1 MAFKAGKWDEAIRY
15 YSRAIKVDEK
25 DYLCLANR
33 SAAYMRK
40 GTYDEALKDAEK
52 AIKIKPKYAK
62 GHVRKAAALHAM
74 KKYDEEIVAIKE
86 GLKICPD
93 DSTLKQGLEAAKRN
107 TTSKG
112 KEAADKAK
120 DTKKKKD
127 DFNSGR
133 KTRTGK
139 KKEVKT
145 VSQFVAETKK
155 ILELQMAALQAQLD
169 MVNELTRMTIKEKL
183 DLLFS
188 LMDKDGDG
196 SIDAKE
202 LAAGL
207 RKQNDGLSFS
217 GSIEKS
223 IEMIAI
229 FDDDGDAEL
238 DREEFE
244 HFVEKMVSLQWGGVI
259 LDGFFFSFVV
269 LMRPLQFFV
278 VKNRWRSL
286 TVRLMN
292 LPNF

>member
-1 MAFKAGKWDEAIRY
+1 
-15 YSRAIKVDEK
+15 
-25 DYLCLANR
+25 
-33 SAAYMRK
+33 MRR
-40 GTYDEALKDAEK
+40 GTYEEALKDAER

-74 KKYDEEIVAIKE
+74 KKYDDEEKAIKA

-93 DSTLKQGLEAAKRN
+93 DATLQQGLEAAKRSN
-107 TTSKG
+107 SKASEVAG
-112 KEAADKAK
+112 KAADARKASK
-120 DTKKKKD
+120 DA
-127 DFNSGR
+127 GR
-133 KTRTGK
+133 KKSK
-139 KKEVKT
+139 KGQPKN

-196 SIDAKE
+196 TIDAKE
-202 LAAGL
+202 LADGL

-244 HFVEKMVSLQWGGVI
+244 HFVEKMVMELDSSFDEFAEFLVYQILFSDNKEAEQEAEEVDLEKVNQLVKERGELLDRYVFVNVDYTSSNSGAAVAESSLSPASPMEFLLV
-259 LDGFFFSFVV
+259 
-269 LMRPLQFFV
+269 
-278 VKNRWRSL
+278 
-286 TVRLMN
+286 
-292 LPNF
+292 

>member
-1 MAFKAGKWDEAIRY
+1 
-15 YSRAIKVDEK
+15 
-25 DYLCLANR
+25 
-33 SAAYMRK
+33 MRK

-244 HFVEKMVSLQWGGVI
+244 HFVEKMVSFQRSGLVQ
-259 LDGFFFSFVV
+259 DNSFFFT
-269 LMRPLQFFV
+269 LALTRPLQFFLS
-278 VKNRWRSL
+278 KTRWRNL
-286 TVRLMN
+286 TVLLMN
-292 LPNF
+292 LPNFSSTRSCSVIRKKTKKRRSI